1 MWKKLVVEI
10 LIYNNSDFFGKFNSI
25 YIFLLKTLAVICFRA
40 IIGHSL
46 LDRKPTSVCKLLY
59 LKQRG
64 CSSLRSWARCTQFC
78 RQWALSM
85 NQLILGPRVTL
96 NPLNPGPQKWFKL
109 EDMFRDTLGW
119 NIGGWLG
126 YYVSPRHN
134 TFDNQKL
141 REVLSLPKFIFNS
154 MYMVYVHLTL
164 QFIQ

>member
-10 LIYNNSDFFGKFNSI
+10 LIDNNSDFFGKFNSI
-25 YIFLLKTLAVICFRA
+25 YILPLKTLAVICLPA

-46 LDRKPTSVCKLLY
+46 LDRKPTFVCKLLY

-64 CSSLRSWARCTQFC
+64 CSSLRSRVRCSQFC

-85 NQLILGPRVTL
+85 NQLILGLAVTL

-119 NIGGWLG
+119 NLG
-126 YYVSPRHN
+126 DGLVIMCLL
-134 TFDNQKL
+134 DIKL
-141 REVLSLPKFIFNS
+141 
-154 MYMVYVHLTL
+154 LTISNDEKL
-164 QFIQ
+164 